1 MNKQRRMTKS
11 LLTAGLGAI
20 CIVSSGC
27 GKTIEE
33 PVTLTVIHAWGGTG
47 TDHVAMRDIYED
59 FQKQNPDIELQ
70 MLSMPAREEMLRKA
84 EDMIMVGNMPDVV
97 TFSGMG
103 QNSTYDFIVENDMA
117 LDLMPYVEDDPD
129 LASNISKAN
138 IAYWTTED
146 NSLYTIA
153 DVLSLSGG
161 YWYNRDILH
170 AAGIEELPET
180 WDEFYTMCDKIQTWA
195 TEKGCDIKP
204 HQTSPEGFLYF
215 MDHMLQQDTAI
226 NEEDYKNEIGVQ
238 ELREVMENLQR
249 IYNYSGDENAQ
260 YSYLDET
267 KLFNEG
273 QLAIYVNGVWGA
285 PMISDNIDAG
295 YALIPTESGRSMS
308 CESACLG
315 YVLANSGNIQKEEAS
330 IRFLKYMLS
339 EEVQTRIL
347 EETEQIPA
355 NAHVSWEN
363 YKEEKPRLYQ
373 AASLVLQAEQK
384 TEVPD
389 NLWSAAQKTYFTET
403 IFAVLTGDVSV
414 EEFIE
419 NL

>member
-1 MNKQRRMTKS
+1 MNKWGRITRS
-11 LLTAGLGAI
+11 FLISGLGML
-20 CIVSSGC
+20 CVVLGGC
-27 GKTIEE
+27 GKKAED
-33 PVTLTVIHAWGGTG
+33 PVTVTIIHAWGGTG
-47 TDHVAMRDIYED
+47 TDHMAMREIYED

-70 MLSMPAREEMLRKA
+70 MLSMPAREEMLRKV
-84 EDMIMVGNMPDVV
+84 EDMIMVGNMPDIV

-103 QNSTYDFIVENDMA
+103 QNSTYDFIVKNDMA
-117 LDLMPYVEDDPD
+117 LDLMPYIKEDPEF
-129 LASNISKAN
+129 ASNISNAN
-138 IAYWTTED
+138 MNHWTTSED
-146 NSLYTIA
+146 SLYTIA

-161 YWYNRDILH
+161 YWYNRDILK
-170 AAGIEELPET
+170 AAGVEELPKT
-180 WDEFYTMCDKIQTWA
+180 WEEFYDMCDQVQNWSA
-195 TEKGCDIKP
+195 NELCDIKP

-215 MDHMLQQDTAI
+215 MDHMLLQDIDI
-226 NEEDYKNEIGVQ
+226 NSENYKNKIGTR
-238 ELREVMENLQR
+238 ELQTALENLKK

-285 PMISDNIDAG
+285 PMISESIDAG
-295 YALIPTESGRSMS
+295 YALIPTDSGKSMS

-315 YVLANSGNIQKEEAS
+315 YVLANSGNTQKEEAS

-355 NAHVSWEN
+355 NAQVSWEN

-389 NLWSAAQKTYFTET
+389 NLWSAAQKATFTDT
-403 IFAVLTGDVSV
+403 IFDVLTGSVSV
-414 EEFIE
+414 EELSG